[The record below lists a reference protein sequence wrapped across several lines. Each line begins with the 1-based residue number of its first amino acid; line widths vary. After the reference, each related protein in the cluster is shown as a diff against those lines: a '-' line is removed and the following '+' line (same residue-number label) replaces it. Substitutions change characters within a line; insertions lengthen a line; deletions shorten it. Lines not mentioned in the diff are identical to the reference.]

1 MAFVVDNSIAVA
13 WYFPAQATPESDRAF
28 KLLAGQT
35 AYAPPIWRQEFAHV
49 LKKAIRTRRI
59 TEAEAF
65 EIIAQHE
72 SLPFFINETAAPTSE
87 LLKLALR
94 HELSAYDASYLE
106 LALRL
111 QLPLATKDDA
121 LRAAAKQCGIALI

>member
-1 MAFVVDNSIAVA
+1 MGFVADNSITIA
-13 WYFPAQATPESDRAF
+13 WHFPAQATPESERAF
-28 KLLAGQT
+28 KLLAGQS

-59 TEAEAF
+59 TETVAF
-65 EIIAQHE
+65 EIIAEHE
-72 SLPFFINETAAPTSE
+72 SLPFFVNEAAVPTHE

-121 LRAAAKQCGIALI
+121 LRAAAKQCGVALI